1 MFGLLK
7 THHLIFQERRDV
19 DGGVSSFAFRPE
31 RPVGARAGQHG
42 ILRLS
47 AIAMKPFSLASA
59 PEEDRVLIGTSLAS
73 GSAFKQ
79 RLAALQPGDAVT
91 LHGPVN
97 KFTLDGAA
105 AQVVMLAQGVG
116 ITPFRSMLAHIAL
129 NELAVDSALIH
140 VAHAG
145 HAYRQETAQWATSA
159 AYPQHA
165 DEFRTTAAATARAHP
180 DATFYVAGATSFVSS
195 TAALLRDSG
204 IASGNIR
211 KEKYL
216 FYKPGAP
223 RRASPP
229 TTPPR
234 PRRTGTHHEGN
245 PIGPVRWPR
254 RPTDR

>member
-145 HAYRQETAQWATSA
+145 HAGHAYRQETAQWATSA

-211 KEKYL
+211 KEKIPL
-216 FYKPGAP
+216 LQA
-223 RRASPP
+223 RRPP
-229 TTPPR
+229 AGESADHATPPKTNGDA
-234 PRRTGTHHEGN
+234 P
-245 PIGPVRWPR
+245 
-254 RPTDR
+254 